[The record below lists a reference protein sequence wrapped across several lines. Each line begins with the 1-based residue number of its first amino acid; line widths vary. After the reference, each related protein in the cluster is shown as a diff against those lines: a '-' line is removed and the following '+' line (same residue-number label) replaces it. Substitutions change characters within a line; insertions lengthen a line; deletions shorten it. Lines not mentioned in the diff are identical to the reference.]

1 MKTERLLCLA
11 LLVVLLLTGCAAP
24 PESEQKTAASAASA
38 KVASVYAY
46 GIIEARHHSTLSAK
60 FPGKLEE
67 ILVKEGDTVQ
77 RGQLLARFESREL
90 EAQLN
95 AARADEKVA
104 TATLAEARAGF
115 RRQEIVAAEEQ
126 YKAAEAQLAKT
137 ELDWQRHD
145 KLYRDG
151 VLAASDWDQTRLARE
166 QAEAARN
173 SAQARLA
180 LVREGTRPETMT
192 TLTRRLELA
201 MARVGQAEAALSN
214 AQLTAPY
221 NGTITRKH
229 REAGEA
235 MDIGLP
241 VLDISTLDD
250 RYVRTEIDETDIGK
264 IHLGQATTIT
274 ATGYPDLRFSGEV
287 MAIRQQM
294 GRKQL
299 IPTDPAKIV
308 DYKVL
313 EIEVSLPP
321 ECPFPIK
328 LPVDVRIALE

>member
-1 MKTERLLCLA
+1 MKTEQLLCKA
-11 LLVVLLLTGCAAP
+11 LLVVLLLAGCSAP
-24 PESEQKTAASAASA
+24 PKPPDQQTAGRP

-67 ILVKEGDTVQ
+67 ILVKEGDVVQ
-77 RGQLLARFESREL
+77 RGQLRARFESREL
-90 EAQLN
+90 EAQLA
-95 AARADEKVA
+95 AARADVRVA
-104 TATLAEARAGF
+104 EATLAEARAGF
-115 RRQEIVAAEEQ
+115 RPQEITEAEEQ
-126 YKAAEAQLAKT
+126 YKAAVAQLTKT
-137 ELDWQRHD
+137 ELDWQRD
-145 KLYRDG
+145 GKLHSDG
-151 VLAASDWDQTRLARE
+151 VLAASDWDQTKMARD
-166 QAEAARN
+166 QAEAAHN
-173 SAQARLA
+173 AAQARLN
-180 LVREGTRPETMT
+180 LVQQGTRPETLA

-201 MARVGQAEAALSN
+201 RARVGQAEAALAN
-214 AQLTAPY
+214 AQLTAPF

-229 REAGEA
+229 REEGEA

-250 RYVRTEIDETDIGK
+250 RYVRTEIDETDLGK
-264 IHLGQATTIT
+264 IRLGQQTTIS
-274 ATGYPDLRFSGEV
+274 ATGFPDLCFTGQV
-287 MAIRQQM
+287 TAIRQQM

-313 EIEVSLPP
+313 EIEVSLPA

>member
-1 MKTERLLCLA
+1 MRTERLICKA
-11 LLVVLLLTGCAAP
+11 LLGVLLLAACSAP
-24 PESEQKTAASAASA
+24 PQPDQQRTDPAARP

-67 ILVKEGDTVQ
+67 ILAKEGDVVQ
-77 RGQLLARFESREL
+77 RGQLLARFESSEL
-90 EAQLN
+90 EAQL
-95 AARADEKVA
+95 AAALADVRVSE
-104 TATLAEARAGF
+104 ATLAEARAGF
-115 RRQEIVAAEEQ
+115 RKQEIIEAEEQ
-126 YKAAEAQLAKT
+126 YKAAVALLGKT

-145 KLYRDG
+145 KLHSDG
-151 VLAASDWDQTRLARE
+151 VLAASDWDQTRMAHA
-166 QAEAARN
+166 QAAAARN
-173 SAQARLA
+173 GAQARLT
-180 LVREGTRPETMT
+180 LVQEGTRPET
-192 TLTRRLELA
+192 LTMLNRRLELA
-201 MARVGQAEAALSN
+201 RARVGQAEAALAN

-250 RYVRTEIDETDIGK
+250 RYVRTEIDETDLGK
-264 IHLGQATTIT
+264 IRLGQAATIT
-274 ATGYPDLRFSGEV
+274 ATGFPELSFTGQV
-287 MAIRQQM
+287 KAIRQQM

-299 IPTDPAKIV
+299 IPTDPAKII

-313 EIEVSLPP
+313 EIEVSLPA